1 MSYQKIITNHNGI
14 SFIMYLFAERAGQV
28 YGALVPCS
36 QSFSESGSR
45 SDSS

>member
-1 MSYQKIITNHNGI
+1 VIV
-14 SFIMYLFAERAGQV
+14 ERL
-28 YGALVPCS
+28 ALRAQINYNKSSSWTRFCLGVQYSPCS